1 MAYHHGAPAHL
12 RIPTFRG
19 PLGNFVH
26 SFAGPYAQFSS
37 PPLSLAPPRVS
48 TDFPAVPARKLA
60 PLFPSEACLAC
71 LGALTPRAPPIL
83 FHFSTT
89 WATRVLFVQ
98 VPPRSCAEFH
108 CAASADTRGH
118 YPSPRLRCLGF
129 FPPLHFLLQASR
141 FCLMLGY
148 RCLSVQVFPAH
159 FCGFF
164 RGQSADTR
172 ACTFPF
178 HRPALGLVTFP
189 PPLPPTSRYVL
200 HWVVLDLCS
209 FKCFRALRG
218 FFPRSSAEM
227 RALPCPLT
235 PSPAISLSLRASPRK
250 LQDTC
255 TT

>member
-1 MAYHHGAPAHL
+1 MALRRTCAFPRSEAPSETSSTLLLGHMLSSRPLLCPLPLRAFPRIFPRFQRGNSRPSSPLKHASLASEPSPPAHL
-12 RIPTFRG
+12 P
-19 PLGNFVH
+19 
-26 SFAGPYAQFSS
+26 FS
-37 PPLSLAPPRVS
+37 
-48 TDFPAVPARKLA
+48 
-60 PLFPSEACLAC
+60 
-71 LGALTPRAPPIL
+71 

-148 RCLSVQVFPAH
+148 RCLSVQVFPAR

-172 ACTFPF
+172 ARTSPF

-189 PPLPPTSRYVL
+189 PPLPLTSRYVL

-250 LQDTC
+250 LQDMC